1 MFGFKKKVTKVEKT
15 SFELYMESVK
25 EFDAKFDQL
34 QEMTKKMMEAN
45 KKMTEKIDQMVRNEG

>member
-1 MFGFKKKVTKVEKT
+1 MFGFKKKVNKVEKT
-15 SFELYMESVK
+15 SFELYTESVK

>member
-25 EFDAKFDQL
+25 EFDAKFNQL
-34 QEMTKKMMEAN
+34 QEMTKKMIEAN
-45 KKMTEKIDQMVRNEG
+45 KKMTEKIDRMVRNEG

>member
-1 MFGFKKKVTKVEKT
+1 MFGFKKKVNKVEKT

-45 KKMTEKIDQMVRNEG
+45 KKTTEKIDQMVRNEG